1 MANQADPGTTMG
13 SAAPDS
19 TAVQA
24 AGSESAQ
31 AAGSESAQAAVTP
44 DRPYDL
50 GELAPGALLPSQ
62 LGGYESFHGRK
73 ISWIAIS
80 ILIIGFLVG
89 GLALI
94 FGSIWWLFWTG
105 VGFAAL
111 GLLIAVGSNIFED
124 WY

>member
-19 TAVQA
+19 AEVQA
-24 AGSESAQ
+24 AGESAPATAVPDQ
-31 AAGSESAQAAVTP
+31 A
-44 DRPYDL
+44 YDV
-50 GELAPGALLPSQ
+50 GELTPGALLPSQ
-62 LGGYESFHGRK
+62 MGGYEAFHGRR
-73 ISWIAIS
+73 ISWVAIS
-80 ILIIGFLVG
+80 IVIVGFLVG

-105 VGFAAL
+105 VGLAVL